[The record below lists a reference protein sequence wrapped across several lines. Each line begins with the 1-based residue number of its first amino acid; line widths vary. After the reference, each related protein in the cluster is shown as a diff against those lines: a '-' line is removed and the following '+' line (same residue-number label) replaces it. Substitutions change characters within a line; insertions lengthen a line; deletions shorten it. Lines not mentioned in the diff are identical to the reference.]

1 MSKEKNQES
10 NIEIRKTF
18 SNLIKEEEPEMTQE
32 EAIMKYEEPIS
43 IKKNKNNSSSDTD
56 ETTEDTEHLNRIKK
70 ELLESLERVKQ
81 LAKKLY
87 GEDVKVKL
95 NVKAKSNKQNG
106 KQRKIGS
113 QENETQKSDNNR
125 ERE

>member
-1 MSKEKNQES
+1 MKKDKKEES
-10 NIEIRKTF
+10 SIQIKQTV